1 MTEQAVPNKANALL
15 LFATFLISICG
26 LVYELLAGTISSY
39 LLGDSVFQFSL
50 VIGIFLAAMGVGAWL
65 SRFIETALVEAFILV
80 QCAIAISGGF
90 SAALLFFA
98 FSNLGNYEA
107 LLFLLCLIIGTLVG
121 FEIPIVIRILKT
133 YRVLRLNVSNVLTA
147 DYIGA
152 LIASLL
158 FPLILVPHL
167 GLLRTALL
175 FGMLNCF
182 VAGLGYFVFHQ
193 DLQRRR
199 RLLTNIILT
208 GLILLAGLAL
218 SSRLT
223 SFFQARLYSGEI
235 IYSATTPYQK
245 VVITRDGPSI
255 SLFINGHLQFNS
267 LDEYRYHE
275 SLVHPAMSLARHHN
289 NILVLGGGDGM
300 AVREILRY
308 PDVRSVTLVDLDK
321 TITNFFRNNP
331 LLNRLNHH
339 SLQDKRVHIINQ
351 DAWKYLET
359 DQRFYDVVFID
370 LPDPHA
376 FGLSKLYSREFYARL
391 AHHLGAD
398 GIVVTQATS
407 PMFARQAFWCID
419 NTLSVTPSPLTPGE
433 ALHTIAYH
441 VYVPSFGEWGFVMA
455 SAHKL
460 DWSAIKLPDG
470 MRYLTPETLSAM
482 NHFPKD
488 MARLK
493 TRINSI
499 TTHILVT
506 YYETGWNKWFGTQ

>member
-1 MTEQAVPNKANALL
+1 MPEQAVPNKANALL
-15 LFATFLISICG
+15 LFATFIISICG
-26 LVYELLAGTISSY
+26 LIYELLAGTISSY

-65 SRFIETALVEAFILV
+65 SRYIESALVEAFIAV

-98 FSNLGNYEA
+98 FSHIGNYEA

-121 FEIPIVIRILKT
+121 FEIPIVIRILKA
-133 YRVLRLNVSNVLTA
+133 YRILRLNVSNVLTA

-158 FPLILVPHL
+158 FPLVLVPHL
-167 GLLRTALL
+167 GLLRTALV

-182 VAGLGYFVFHQ
+182 VAGLGFYVFHE
-193 DLQRRR
+193 DLKQRN
-199 RLLTNIILT
+199 RLLTNIIVT
-208 GLILLAGLAL
+208 GLILIAGMAL

-223 SFFQARLYSGEI
+223 DFFQAHLYSGEI
-235 IYSATTPYQK
+235 IHSVTTPYQK
-245 VVITRDGPSI
+245 VVITRDGPAV

-275 SLVHPAMSLARHHN
+275 SLVHPAMALARHRRH
-289 NILVLGGGDGM
+289 ILVLGGGDGM

-308 PDVRSVTLVDLDK
+308 PEVQSVTLVDLDQ
-321 TITNFFRNNP
+321 TVTDFFRNNP

-339 SLQDKRVHIINQ
+339 SLQDQRVRIVNQ

-359 DQRFYDVVFID
+359 DTQFYDVVFID

-391 AHHLGAD
+391 SHHLGAE

-419 NTLSVTPSPLTPGE
+419 NTLGVTPSSLDPS
-433 ALHTIAYH
+433 ASLHTIAYH

-460 DWSAIKLPDG
+460 DWSAIQLPNG
-470 MRYLTPETLSAM
+470 LRYLTPATLQAM

-488 MARLK
+488 MARLD
-493 TRINSI
+493 TRVNSI

-506 YYETGWNKWFGTQ
+506 YYETGWNKWFGKQ